1 MRKVV
6 YSAVLM
12 TAILVGCATENKESK
27 TTTITTTTPETTVS
41 KIADTTMSFGV
52 RGNCGMCKKTIE
64 TAANGLKGVA
74 NANWNSTQKIM
85 TVAIDT
91 TKTNLLAVAN
101 AVAASG
107 YDTELSTGNTEAYY
121 NLPGCCKYDRDMA
134 MNLKE

>member
-12 TAILVGCATENKESK
+12 TAILMGCATEKKESK
-27 TTTITTTTPETTVS
+27 TTTPTTTVS
-41 KIADTTMSFGV
+41 KIAGTTMSFGV

-64 TAANGLKGVA
+64 TAANALPGVA
-74 NANWNSTQKIM
+74 NANWNSTQKKM

-91 TKTNLLAVAN
+91 TKTNVLAVAT

-107 YDTELSTGNTEAYY
+107 YDTALSTGNTEAY
-121 NLPGCCKYDRDMA
+121 NSLPGCCKYDRDMA